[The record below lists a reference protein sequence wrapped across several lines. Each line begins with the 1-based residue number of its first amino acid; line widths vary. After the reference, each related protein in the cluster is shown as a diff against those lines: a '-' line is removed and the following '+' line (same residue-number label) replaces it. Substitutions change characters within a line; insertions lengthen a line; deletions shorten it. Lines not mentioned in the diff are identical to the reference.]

1 MQAPR
6 LESASTSKEGGMT
19 IFHQVREAV
28 RDLKA
33 GVSADVVRMV
43 WGEQI
48 ARIAVD
54 CAGFS

>member
-1 MQAPR
+1 
-6 LESASTSKEGGMT
+6 MT
-19 IFHQVREAV
+19 TFHQVREAV
-28 RDLKA
+28 RDLKT

-54 CAGFS
+54 CARFS